1 MRAPLL
7 HAALVAA
14 LVCTSQAG
22 WGHDSWL
29 SVTRAAWQPGRAVL
43 DLGTGTRYPA
53 AEVGPLPAS
62 LARSGCSDGRRALPL
77 QAGVR
82 SERTLAVAASF
93 AGGPAPLACWAELA
107 AASIELEP
115 KIVQVYFKDIQAPAP
130 IREAWARLQSRGVPW
145 QETYR
150 KFARIELAA
159 GRGRSRR
166 GRWRPPAGRSGWT
179 WKSWLLGDRPVRRR
193 PAARIPGAARWPS
206 AGRFPVELVS
216 DRNPLGIWRR
226 NRCAGKA
233 AARLPFAGRW
243 LLRGTDLRLLDAAA
257 GHWES
262 RFATLVI
269 EAPDRP

>member
-53 AEVGPLPAS
+53 AEVGPFPAS

-159 GRGRSRR
+159 GAGV
-166 GRWRPPAGRSGWT
+166 PAGTLSVARRPIGLDLEIV
-179 WKSWLLGDRPVRRR
+179 LLGDRPVGLGEPLEFQVLRDGR
-193 PAARIPGAARWPS
+193 PLAD
-206 AGRFPVELVS
+206 FPVELVS

-226 NRCAGKA
+226 TDAQGKLQH
-233 AARLPFAGRW
+233 RLPFGGQW
-243 LLRGTDLRLLDAAA
+243 LLRGTDLRLSTARPDS
-257 GHWES
+257 WES